1 MNFWQKI
8 FSKKE
13 NTEKNN
19 SVEEIKTENGTV
31 EINPTSTE
39 NVKEE
44 VKEETKN
51 ENENLNKTVAIVSA
65 ICDNETSNETS
76 NETTETSEDP
86 LKEVHDIIEE
96 NNVSIA
102 TVEPNVVE
110 PVTENYEDEDF
121 EFLPTR
127 DSDFV
132 LPAFTEESGVINE
145 TF

>member
-44 VKEETKN
+44 VKEETVETKN

-65 ICDNETSNETS
+65 ICDNETSNES
-76 NETTETSEDP
+76 TESSEDP

-96 NNVSIA
+96 NNVSLA

-110 PVTENYEDEDF
+110 PITENYEDEDF

>member
-44 VKEETKN
+44 IKEETVETKN
-51 ENENLNKTVAIVSA
+51 ENEDLNKTVAIVSA
-65 ICDNETSNETS
+65 ICDNETSNES
-76 NETTETSEDP
+76 TETSEDP

-110 PVTENYEDEDF
+110 PITENYEDDDF

>member
-44 VKEETKN
+44 VKEETVETKNKN
-51 ENENLNKTVAIVSA
+51 EDLNKTVAIVSA
-65 ICDNETSNETS
+65 ICDNETSNES
-76 NETTETSEDP
+76 TETSEDP

-96 NNVSIA
+96 NNVSLA

-110 PVTENYEDEDF
+110 PNTENYEDEDF
-121 EFLPTR
+121 DFLPTR

>member
-44 VKEETKN
+44 VKEETVETKN

-65 ICDNETSNETS
+65 IRDNETSNES
-76 NETTETSEDP
+76 IESSEDP

-96 NNVSIA
+96 NNVSLA

>member
-44 VKEETKN
+44 VKEETVETKN

-65 ICDNETSNETS
+65 ICDNETSNES
-76 NETTETSEDP
+76 SETSEDP

-110 PVTENYEDEDF
+110 PITENYEDEDF

-132 LPAFTEESGVINE
+132 LPTFTEESGVINE

>member
-44 VKEETKN
+44 VKEETVATKN

-65 ICDNETSNETS
+65 ICDNETSNES
-76 NETTETSEDP
+76 TETSEDP

-96 NNVSIA
+96 NNVSLA

-110 PVTENYEDEDF
+110 PNTENYEDEDF

>member
-44 VKEETKN
+44 VKEETVETKN

-65 ICDNETSNETS
+65 ICDNETSNES
-76 NETTETSEDP
+76 TESSEDP

-110 PVTENYEDEDF
+110 PITEKYEDEDF

-127 DSDFV
+127 DSDFT
-132 LPAFTEESGVINE
+132 LPTFTEESGVIDE